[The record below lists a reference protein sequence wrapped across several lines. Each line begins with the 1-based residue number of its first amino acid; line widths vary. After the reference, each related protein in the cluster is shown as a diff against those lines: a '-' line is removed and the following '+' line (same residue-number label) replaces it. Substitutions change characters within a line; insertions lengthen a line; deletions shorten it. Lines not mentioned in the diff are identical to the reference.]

1 MRKGPGRFVV
11 RFFSFYLAIGLV
23 KLVVPLAAY
32 REYVIAGMVDALM
45 APYDRPERTRAIAV
59 MDVPPDPEARSDS
72 SEQTGRYYYDFRVDT
87 PGEAVGFSEPLHD
100 HGSGMEP
107 VLALA
112 LALPEW
118 GLRSQLLLA
127 ASGGACALAIGV
139 LLLAGEVSLWD
150 AEIRQRRDGKAPSG
164 VAQALNEWAAAVHDS
179 LAPAIL
185 PLALSGA
192 IAMRLRARGKT
203 AANADR

>member
-1 MRKGPGRFVV
+1 M
-11 RFFSFYLAIGLV
+11 RFFAFYLVIGIV

-32 REYVIAGMVDALM
+32 REYVIVGMVDALM
-45 APYDRPERTRAIAV
+45 APYDRPERTRSIAV
-59 MDVPPDPEARSDS
+59 KDAPPDAEAGSVS
-72 SEQTGRYYYDFRVDT
+72 SEPTGLYYYDFRVDT
-87 PGEAVGFSEPLHD
+87 PSEAVGFSERLHD

-192 IAMRLRARGKT
+192 IAMRLRARAL
-203 AANADR
+203 AAERA